1 MIWQKAREAIIISK
15 DNPIIYA
22 VSDSI
27 GETAESVVKATT
39 SQFVEEK
46 FDVIR
51 VPYIRDKDAIDKV
64 IEEAA
69 VNNAVICYTIVS
81 PELREHMADKALAY
95 DVEVVDVLG
104 PMLKSIEKSTGLL
117 PRNQAGLIHS
127 LDHEYFKRVEAV
139 EFAVKYDDGKNPL
152 GLLKADV
159 VIIGVSRTSKTP
171 LSMYLAHKKIKV
183 ANVPLV
189 PELQPPE
196 ELFRVPPYKVIGLL
210 IDPYK
215 LNEIRTERL
224 KTMGLAD
231 TAVYADMKRINDEL
245 SYAKGIMRRIHCQI
259 INVSNRAIEETAG
272 MILEYVRK
280 NKERHGEE

>member
-1 MIWQKAREAIIISK
+1 MAKA
-15 DNPIIYA
+15 NPIIYA

-39 SQFVEEK
+39 SQFIEER

-51 VPYIRDKDAIDKV
+51 VPYVKDEEQIDKIV
-64 IEEAA
+64 DEAA
-69 VNNAVICYTIVS
+69 EQNAVICYTLVS
-81 PELREHMADKALAY
+81 PVLREHLMDRAMVK

-104 PMLKSIEKSTGLL
+104 PMLKSIEKTTGLL
-117 PRNQAGLIHS
+117 PKNQAGLIHS

-152 GLLKADV
+152 GLLKADI

-171 LSMYLAHKKIKV
+171 LSMYLAHKQVKV

-189 PELQPPE
+189 PELAPPE
-196 ELFRVPPYKVIGLL
+196 ELFRVPPYKIIGLL
-210 IDPYK
+210 IDPFK
-215 LNEIRTERL
+215 LNEIRSERL
-224 KTMGLAD
+224 KTMGLSED
-231 TAVYADMKRINDEL
+231 AVYADMQRINEEL
-245 SYAKGIMRRIHCQI
+245 QYAKGIMRRLHCQI

-272 MILEYVRK
+272 IILEYVRK
-280 NKERHGEE
+280 NRERHHTL

>member
-1 MIWQKAREAIIISK
+1 
-15 DNPIIYA
+15 

-39 SQFVEEK
+39 SQFVQEK

-51 VPYIRDKDAIDKV
+51 VPYVKDKEQIDKV
-64 IEEAA
+64 IDEAA
-69 VNNAVICYTIVS
+69 ANNAVICYTIVS
-81 PELREHMADKALAY
+81 PDLREHMADRALAK

-104 PMLKSIEKSTGLL
+104 PMMKSIEKSTGML

-152 GLLKADV
+152 GLLKADI

-171 LSMYLAHKKIKV
+171 LSMYLAHKQVKV

-189 PELQPPE
+189 PELNPPE
-196 ELFRVPPYKVIGLL
+196 ELFKVPPYKVIGLL
-210 IDPYK
+210 IDPFK
-215 LNEIRTERL
+215 LNEIRCERL
-224 KTMGLAD
+224 KTMGLSD
-231 TAVYADMKRINDEL
+231 TATYADMKRINDEL
-245 SYAKGIMRRIHCQI
+245 NYAKGIMRRIHCQI

-272 MILEYVRK
+272 IILDYVRK
-280 NKERHGEE
+280 NKERHHEL